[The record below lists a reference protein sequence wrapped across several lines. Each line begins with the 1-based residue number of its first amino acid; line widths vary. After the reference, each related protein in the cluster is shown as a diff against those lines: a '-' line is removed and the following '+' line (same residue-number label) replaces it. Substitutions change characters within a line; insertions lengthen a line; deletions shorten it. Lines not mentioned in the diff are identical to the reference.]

1 MNILSPSILSA
12 DFTRL
17 GDEVKS
23 VDRAGAEYLHFDV
36 MDGAFVPS
44 ISFGM
49 PVLKAVRSITD
60 KVVDVHL
67 MIMHPEKYIEEF
79 AKLGADIITVHVE
92 VCPEPAQ
99 IIKDIQGLGVKAG
112 LTLNPETP
120 IETVIPFVGMADMIL
135 IMTVHPGF
143 GGQKYIPECTEK
155 IRKIRQVIKENGYE
169 TDVEVD
175 GGVNQ
180 ENLSMVMEAGANVIV
195 MGSAVFGEKTEENAR
210 KFVQMMR
217 EK

>member
-17 GDEVKS
+17 GDEVGS

-60 KVVDVHL
+60 RVVDVHL

-79 AKLGADIITVHVE
+79 ARLGADIITVHVE
-92 VCPEPAQ
+92 VCPDPAQ
-99 IIKDIQGLGVKAG
+99 IIKDIQSLGVKAG

-120 IETVIPFVGMADMIL
+120 IETVMPFVGMADMIL

-155 IRKIRQVIKENGYE
+155 IRKVRQVIQENGYE

-180 ENLSMVMEAGANVIV
+180 ENLPMVIEAGANVIV